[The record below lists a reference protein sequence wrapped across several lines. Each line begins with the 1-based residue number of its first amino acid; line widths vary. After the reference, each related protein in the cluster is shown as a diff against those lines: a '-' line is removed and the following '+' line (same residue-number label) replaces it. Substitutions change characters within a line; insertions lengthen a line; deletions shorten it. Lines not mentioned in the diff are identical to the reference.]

1 MSAACLRGGR
11 ERACAQEILPSF
23 GLNARDWYTRTSN
36 GIGRCEVFVMSLGI
50 WRAGKSLGVLLGI
63 SLTSWGCTDEETGF
77 FIVGNMVIEA
87 PDCVASPEATSTL
100 HAGGTLDL
108 ALRGDYIASLL
119 VGSQLAP
126 RGDKT
131 NLRTETMIASI
142 SGAEV
147 QLRTATGELS
157 TEFTVPATGHITPN
171 SSEEAGFGTAIATL
185 IPASEGANI
194 GDELIE
200 PGQIATRVAE
210 VVVFGQTLGGLDFE
224 SASLTYVIQVCRGCL
239 VSYPPDALAADNTD
253 PVLCT

>member
-1 MSAACLRGGR
+1 M
-11 ERACAQEILPSF
+11 SF
-23 GLNARDWYTRTSN
+23 GK
-36 GIGRCEVFVMSLGI
+36 

-77 FIVGNMVIEA
+77 YIVGNMVIEA

-108 ALRGDYIASLL
+108 ALRPDYVASLL

-131 NLRTETMIASI
+131 NLRTETMIANI

-147 QLRTATGELS
+147 QLRTGTGALS
-157 TEFTVPATGHITPN
+157 AEFTVPATGHITPN
-171 SSEEAGFGTAIATL
+171 SSDEAGFGTAIATL
-185 IPASEGANI
+185 IPASAA
-194 GDELIE
+194 GDIAAELVE

-210 VVVFGQTLGGLDFE
+210 VVVFGKTLGGLEFE
-224 SASLTYVIQVCRGCL
+224 SSPLTYVIQVCMGCL
-239 VSYPPDALAADNTD
+239 IRYSADALAADNTGA
-253 PVLCT
+253 VLCTANLDQAEQVPCFPGQDEPVDCRACTAGNPYCRDPNFF